1 MKPFPYLCINL
12 FISVCALPGPAC
24 AAPDEE
30 SLGKSQGYPLGARAT
45 LEQEPNLVASYSGG
59 REQFFPFHVVKKG
72 MAEPLPRSAEP
83 ARFSYTFEDERYSSD
98 DYLARRRVTGLL
110 ILKDGRIVFE
120 RYQYDR
126 NESSRFL
133 SQSMAKSVTS
143 LLVGVAIAEGRI
155 QSVDDLVRR
164 YIPAL
169 EGHPYGETSIRHLLQ
184 MSSGVKFSEVY
195 SGTDDVATLARL
207 SAGNLGP
214 GGLSVLEPFCKNE
227 RLNAAGT
234 KFAYASVETEVL
246 GFVLR
251 AAAGVSLADYLSA
264 KIWEPMGA
272 EADASWIVDASGQEA
287 AYCCLGATLRDY
299 GRLGL
304 LLANDGVAQARQ
316 VVPRSWIREATQTTP
331 GYPHLRPGVATPYF
345 GYGYQFWVFPGE
357 HRRFA
362 LLGVRGQGIF
372 VDPELNLVMVQ
383 TAVWKDFVDPGPGRE
398 RDAFW
403 RGVVAR
409 YGPW

>member
-1 MKPFPYLCINL
+1 MCFL
-12 FISVCALPGPAC
+12 FRPCWS
-24 AAPDEE
+24 APDEE
-30 SLGKSQGYPLGARAT
+30 SLGKSQGYPLGTRAT
-45 LEQEPNLVASYSGG
+45 LEHEPHLVASYSGG
-59 REQFFPFHVVKKG
+59 REQFYPYHVVKKG
-72 MAEPLPRSAEP
+72 AVVPLPRAADST
-83 ARFSYTFEDERYSSD
+83 RFSYTFDEKRYSSD
-98 DYLARRRVTGLL
+98 DYLDRQRVTGLL
-110 ILKDGRIVFE
+110 ILKDGRIVLE

-126 NESSRFL
+126 NESNRFV

-143 LLVGVAIAEGRI
+143 LLMGVALAEGKI
-155 QSVDDLVRR
+155 KSVDDLARR
-164 YIPAL
+164 YVTGL
-169 EGHPYGETSIRHLLQ
+169 EGHPHGETSIRHLLQ

-195 SGTDDVATLARL
+195 SGTDDIATLARL

-214 GGLSVLEPFCKNE
+214 GGLAVLEPFRKNE
-227 RLNAAGT
+227 RHSAPGT

-251 AAAGVSLADYLSA
+251 EATGVSLADYLST
-264 KIWEPMGA
+264 KIWQPMGA
-272 EADASWIVDASGQEA
+272 ESDAIWIVDRSGQEA

-304 LLANDGVAQARQ
+304 LLAQDGVAQGRQ
-316 VVPRSWIREATQTTP
+316 VVPRDWIRAATQPTP
-331 GYPHLRPGVATPYF
+331 GYPHLQPGVATPYL
-345 GYGYQFWVFPGE
+345 GYGYQFWIYPGS

-362 LLGVRGQGIF
+362 MFGVRGQGIF

-383 TAVWKDFVDPGPGRE
+383 TAVWKDFVDPEPRRE

-403 RGVVAR
+403 RGVVAE